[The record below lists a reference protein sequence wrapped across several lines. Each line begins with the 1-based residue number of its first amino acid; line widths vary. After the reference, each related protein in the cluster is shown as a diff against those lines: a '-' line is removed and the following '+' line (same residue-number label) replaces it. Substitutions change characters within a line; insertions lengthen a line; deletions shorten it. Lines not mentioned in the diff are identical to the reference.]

1 MDSAVIFALLT
12 FMLCSLNGSAFMSS
26 SCESGP
32 VNGVVKISKGGGAIN
47 VEAAPDGAELMTGG
61 GKIHVKS
68 ARQFVEATTGGGEIV
83 IDAVDGSVQ
92 ATTGSGNVSVT
103 MIGNPNEGKRDVAIA
118 SSSGD
123 VTLVVPAGLVMDF
136 DLKLAYTNT
145 KNEYRI
151 VSDFPLDQ
159 HTTDEWSAAEGTPR
173 KYIYGTGKTGG
184 GSHQIKIHTING
196 NIYVKRGQ

>member
-1 MDSAVIFALLT
+1 MDSGVIFALLT
-12 FMLCSLNGSAFMSS
+12 FTLCSLNGSVFMLR

-47 VEAAPDGAELMTGG
+47 VDAAPDGAELMTGG
-61 GKIHVKS
+61 GNIHVKS
-68 ARQFVEATTGGGEIV
+68 AKHFVEAMTGGGEIV

-103 MIGNPNEGKRDVAIA
+103 MVGNPNEGQRDVAIA

-123 VTLVVPAGLVMDF
+123 VTLVVPAGLAMDF

-145 KNEYRI
+145 RKQYRI
-151 VSDFPLDQ
+151 VSDFALDQ
-159 HTTDEWSAAEGTPR
+159 RSTDEWSSAEGTPR
-173 KYIYGTGKTGG
+173 KYTYGTGKIGG
-184 GSHQIKIHTING
+184 GSHRIKIYTVNG